1 MYTSYIYNVH
11 KYFMYMYTHIYS
23 EFNPS
28 NKRFISTHVYGKSF
42 TPQWAIHPGSV
53 FLHESKSR
61 GGMVSRFLLVLATGV
76 DWHVITEVALCTTS
90 LPGDLKW
97 SFDTLVGFR
106 GKRLHNIYTFKVLL
120 FDISKTYSC
129 QNETSVYTPIP
140 IIFFLFSLPSSPPTF
155 KKNHPCLA
163 CLACLWPKV

>member
-1 MYTSYIYNVH
+1 
-11 KYFMYMYTHIYS
+11 MYTHIYS

-28 NKRFISTHVYGKSF
+28 NKSFISTHVNGKSF
-42 TPQWAIHPGSV
+42 NPQLAIRPGSV

-76 DWHVITEVALCTTS
+76 DWHVITQVALCTTS

-106 GKRLHNIYTFKVLL
+106 GKRLHNIYTFNVLL
-120 FDISKTYSC
+120 FKYQKHIHVKMKLQSIHPFLSFFFYSAC
-129 QNETSVYTPIP
+129 
-140 IIFFLFSLPSSPPTF
+140 LPLHQPLKKITHAWHAFGQRCRRPPTMIRW
-155 KKNHPCLA
+155 KLG
-163 CLACLWPKV
+163 